1 MKFWGSVFLVCWLVA
16 CERDVA
22 PVVDQAVRPAK
33 LFEISG
39 HQNIINHQFIGKLDA
54 AQTLDVSFEVDGA
67 LLRLPLREGQAV
79 SKGALVAALD
89 PTDFE
94 LAVREAQVQLR
105 LASQDL
111 NRKESLF
118 RERGI
123 SQSAVDD
130 AQATNDLS
138 QVRLAQAEER
148 LDKSR
153 IFAPFDAFVAR
164 RYVDNRTKVRNGDK
178 IVRLSDLSEL
188 KVIVSLS
195 EELVATVTPERV
207 ISMTATFDF
216 LPGQKFPLTYRENTG
231 EANAVA
237 QTFMVT
243 FTMDRPPQSNL
254 LPGMTAL
261 VQIELKADNTQ
272 LQIAIPPTALVS
284 APDGHFF
291 VWIYDPDTQSVSR
304 RRVILAEPGG
314 QGIGIAD
321 GLEVG
326 ELVVGAGASQLQ
338 EGMKI
343 RPIGEPETQL

>member
-1 MKFWGSVFLVCWLVA
+1 VL
-16 CERDVA
+16 
-22 PVVDQAVRPAK
+22 DQAVRPAK
-33 LFEISG
+33 LFMISG
-39 HQNIINHQFIGKLDA
+39 HQNIIRHQFIGRLDA

-67 LLRLPLREGQAV
+67 LLALPLREGQAV
-79 SKGALVAALD
+79 SKGDLVAALD

-105 LASQDL
+105 LANQDL
-111 NRKESLF
+111 RRKQSLLQ
-118 RERGI
+118 ERGI

-130 AQATNDLS
+130 AQATHDLS
-138 QVRLAQAEER
+138 QVRLAQARER
-148 LDKSR
+148 LAKSR
-153 IFAPFDAFVAR
+153 ITAPFDAFVAR

-195 EELVATVTPERV
+195 EDLVATVTPERV
-207 ISMTATFDF
+207 ISMTAKFDF
-216 LPGQKFPLTYRENTG
+216 LPDQEFPLTYRENTG
-231 EANAVA
+231 EANVVA
-237 QTFMVT
+237 QTFMVS

-261 VQIELKADNTQ
+261 VQLVLKADDTQ

-304 RRVILAEPGG
+304 RKVTVAEPGG
-314 QGIGIAD
+314 RGVGIAS
-321 GLEVG
+321 GLGIG
-326 ELVVGAGASQLQ
+326 ELVVAAGASQLQ

-343 RPIGEPETQL
+343 RLIGDPETQL